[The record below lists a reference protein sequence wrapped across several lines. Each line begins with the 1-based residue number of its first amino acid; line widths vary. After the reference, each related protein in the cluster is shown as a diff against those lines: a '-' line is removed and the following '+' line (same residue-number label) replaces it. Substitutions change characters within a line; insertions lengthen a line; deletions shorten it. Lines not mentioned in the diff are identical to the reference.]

1 MAPVWQCWLQGWF
14 PAEEV
19 WLKAV
24 VTAYGELL
32 LFSTQVFVN
41 LFDWWL
47 GRVPSER
54 MDMSRDSR
62 VSRASHTSDVGTEVR
77 LLSRE
82 KLNDCLSQARVPVV
96 GGICH
101 H

>member
-1 MAPVWQCWLQGWF
+1 M
-14 PAEEV
+14 
-19 WLKAV
+19 
-24 VTAYGELL
+24 
-32 LFSTQVFVN
+32 N

-54 MDMSRDSR
+54 MDMSRDSQ
-62 VSRASHTSDVGTEVR
+62 VSRALQTSDVGTEVR
-77 LLSRE
+77 LLSEE

-96 GGICH
+96 DGICH